1 MSVVPP
7 AENGTTIRTGLPG
20 YCAAAENEASAAD
33 STSKQ
38 QRRFI
43 TGGPQERT
51 LPAIIPLCKLRRMLR
66 ALAFLAACAFA
77 LEAGA
82 QAFPAKPL
90 RLVVGYPPGGS
101 GDFLTRLIADEMSKD
116 LGTVVIVD
124 NRPGAGGNIAAEL
137 VARASADGY
146 TVLNGNN
153 HAINRTLYRS
163 LPYDDKDF
171 VPVTKIATGPT
182 VIVVNNSSPV
192 TSLQE
197 LIAFARANPG
207 KLFNAGAGYGSA
219 PHLAAVLFESVAGVK
234 FTSVQF
240 KGGGPAAQ
248 SLLAGDTQ
256 VMFATSPTVMGFVRS
271 GRLRALAV
279 SMRDGSPAVPGI
291 PGSAQAGLPAY
302 NYTFWFGLYVPA
314 GTPAPIVRRLYAA
327 AVKGLGK
334 QEVKEKI
341 AAQGMDATPSAS
353 PEAFEADIKAEA
365 PLLERVV
372 RDSGAKVE

>member
-1 MSVVPP
+1 
-7 AENGTTIRTGLPG
+7 
-20 YCAAAENEASAAD
+20 
-33 STSKQ
+33 
-38 QRRFI
+38 
-43 TGGPQERT
+43 
-51 LPAIIPLCKLRRMLR
+51 MLR

-353 PEAFEADIKAEA
+353 PKAFEADIKAEA

>member
-1 MSVVPP
+1 
-7 AENGTTIRTGLPG
+7 
-20 YCAAAENEASAAD
+20 
-33 STSKQ
+33 
-38 QRRFI
+38 
-43 TGGPQERT
+43 
-51 LPAIIPLCKLRRMLR
+51 MLR

-279 SMRDGSPAVPGI
+279 SMRDGSPAVPRI